1 MKVSFSGFVDTGL
14 KEEAVL
20 CFMSIYRVP
29 DGQRQ
34 EVQPGFL
41 GEAAHAT
48 PAT

>member
-1 MKVSFSGFVDTGL
+1 MRVSFSEFEDTGL
-14 KEEAVL
+14 KEEAVR
-20 CFMSIYRVP
+20 CFMSIYQVP
-29 DGQRQ
+29 NGQSQ